1 MNPEYATGSKLLGR
15 EEARQPAGAF
25 GEPPKRR
32 RDPVLTG
39 AAIFGAAFFVFCLV
53 KMNFDYSLLSHGTGK
68 LFSMLIEMLP
78 PNPAEWTYV
87 LKAALESLEIAIV
100 GTAVAIVIAFFL
112 SFLAAANV
120 SPHTAWAVKG
130 LASLVRAIPTLVW
143 ALLYI
148 VAVGMGP
155 LPGIL
160 AIATHA
166 VGMLVKMFAQ
176 SIEEVNPGAIEALE
190 ATGAG
195 RLQVI
200 AQGILP
206 NVMSSFVAWS
216 VFRLEID
223 IGESTI
229 LGAVGAGGIGFEI
242 ANAMRMYEFDKTL
255 FAALVI
261 FAMVFSVEWLSNRM
275 KLNVK

>member
-1 MNPEYATGSKLLGR
+1 MNPEYATSPKLLNR
-15 EEARQPAGAF
+15 EEPHNAARFAE
-25 GEPPKRR
+25 EPPRRR

-39 AAIFGAAFFVFCLV
+39 AAVFGTVFFVFCLV

-68 LFSMLIEMLP
+68 LLSMLADMFP
-78 PNPAEWTYV
+78 PNALEWRFV
-87 LKAALESLEIAIV
+87 LKAALESLEIAVV
-100 GTAVAIVIAFFL
+100 GTAVAVFFAFFL
-112 SFLAAANV
+112 SFAAASNV

-130 LASLVRAIPTLVW
+130 AASLIRAIPTLVW

-166 VGMLVKMFAQ
+166 IGMLVKMFAQ
-176 SIEEVNPGAIEALE
+176 SIEEVNPGVIEALE
-190 ATGAG
+190 ATGAS
-195 RLQVI
+195 RLQII

-206 NVMSSFVAWS
+206 NVMTSFVAWS

-242 ANAMRMYEFDKTL
+242 ANAMRMYEFDKTF

>member
-1 MNPEYATGSKLLGR
+1 MSSEYVTGPKLLNREERLSTGSS
-15 EEARQPAGAF
+15 
-25 GEPPKRR
+25 GEPARKR

-39 AAIFGAAFFVFCLV
+39 AAAFGAVFFVFCLV
-53 KMNFDYSLLSHGTGK
+53 KMNFDYSLLAHGTGK
-68 LFSMLIEMLP
+68 LITMFGDMFP
-78 PNPAEWTYV
+78 PNAAEWRYV
-87 LKAALESLEIAIV
+87 LKAALESLEIAVV
-100 GTAVAIVIAFFL
+100 GTAIAVVLAFFL
-112 SFLAAANV
+112 SFAAASNV
-120 SPHTAWAVKG
+120 SPRTAWAIKG
-130 LASLVRAIPTLVW
+130 LASLIRAIPTLVW

-160 AIATHA
+160 AIGTHA

-176 SIEEVNPGAIEALE
+176 SIEEVNPGVIEALE

-195 RLQVI
+195 KLQVI

-206 NVMSSFVAWS
+206 NVVRPFVAWS

-242 ANAMRMYEFDKTL
+242 ANAMRMYEFDKVI